1 MTFKE
6 GMAVAEIHYN
16 AEEVMREGETI
27 RKGVME
33 NEAYEVMENPLTGE
47 FIVRVGNHIM
57 DKSELAELGGKV

>member
-6 GMAVAEIHYN
+6 GMAVVTIPYD

-27 RKGVME
+27 GKGVME

-47 FIVRVGNHIM
+47 FIVRIGNHIV
-57 DKSELAELGGKV
+57 DKSELAELGGKA